1 MLPQLVHVLEV
12 LIKWPLNDILEKKR
26 FGLLA
31 LGFDC
36 RVFQKRGINGQLG
49 SCELDCEGTEMRA
62 VALNV
67 SLIERHQLASGVR
80 PPFSSDVPEYA

>member
-12 LIKWPLNDILEKKR
+12 LIQWPLNDILEKKR
-26 FGLLA
+26 FSLLT

-36 RVFQKRGINGQLG
+36 RVLQKRGIDCQLG
-49 SCELDCEGTEMRA
+49 SCKLDCKGTEMRA

-67 SLIERHQLASGVR
+67 SLIERHQLASGI
-80 PPFSSDVPEYA
+80 